1 MGDTKT
7 PIMDQSDV
15 ERLLIERI
23 EEQARMIEVALG
35 YIHAGQPELAAK
47 VLEGAKI

>member
-1 MGDTKT
+1 
-7 PIMDQSDV
+7 MDQSDV

-23 EEQARMIEVALG
+23 EKQARMIAVALG

>member
-1 MGDTKT
+1 MSDTKT
-7 PIMDQSDV
+7 PIMDESDV
-15 ERLLIERI
+15 ERMLRERI
-23 EEQARMIEVALG
+23 ETQARMISVALG